1 QAFQLDTG
9 TYSIDR
15 DNNILNSTD
24 WIYEYYCRIYGLYMF
39 PNLQGSLL
47 SIDDLRNDS
56 SNPSCLSN
64 RTGWKF
70 SNSIK
75 SSLSILSNSLQ
86 PNRTYQFMVYMENRR
101 NSSLQATGY
110 VLVNVEEN

>member
-1 QAFQLDTG
+1 
-9 TYSIDR
+9 
-15 DNNILNSTD
+15 
-24 WIYEYYCRIYGLYMF
+24 MF
-39 PNLQGSLL
+39 PQLQGSLL

-70 SNSIK
+70 GNSIN
-75 SSLSILSNSLQ
+75 SSLTILSNSLQ
-86 PNRTYQFMVYMENRR
+86 SNRTYQFMVQMVSRR

-110 VLVNVEEN
+110 VLVNVVDTRPQMILIG

>member
-1 QAFQLDTG
+1 
-9 TYSIDR
+9 
-15 DNNILNSTD
+15 LN
-24 WIYEYYCRIYGLYMF
+24 
-39 PNLQGSLL
+39 GSLL

-70 SNSIK
+70 GNSIE
-75 SSLSILSNSLQ
+75 SSLTILAGSLQ
-86 PNRTYQFMVYMENRR
+86 SNRTYQFMVQMENRQ

-110 VLVNVEEN
+110 ALVQVEDTHPQMILIG